1 MSLRDWLGSQLTRRS
16 TDIARVNKSMIRAD
30 SPAGRYGSAEGLPA
44 KLRCISDFDVL
55 QSSMEDSRVLHT
67 HVMETATLLGK
78 FPGRWLA
85 HFPCRRVTLHC
96 IPTTSVLYHAINYAT
111 RADGQS

>member
-1 MSLRDWLGSQLTRRS
+1 L
-16 TDIARVNKSMIRAD
+16 TDIARVKKSMIRAD
-30 SPAGRYGSAEGLPA
+30 SPAGRYGFAEGLPA

-55 QSSMEDSRVLHT
+55 QSSMEDSKVLHT
-67 HVMETATLLGK
+67 HVMESATLLGK

-85 HFPCRRVTLHC
+85 RFPCRRVALHC
-96 IPTTSVLYHAINYAT
+96 FSSTSALYHAIYYVT

>member
-1 MSLRDWLGSQLTRRS
+1 
-16 TDIARVNKSMIRAD
+16 MIRSDA
-30 SPAGRYGSAEGLPA
+30 SVERYGLAEGLPA

-55 QSSMEDSRVLHT
+55 QSSMEDSRVLRT

-78 FPGRWLA
+78 FPGWSLTR
-85 HFPCRRVTLHC
+85 FPCRRVALHC
-96 IPTTSVLYHAINYAT
+96 MSRTSVLHHAIYYAT

>member
-1 MSLRDWLGSQLTRRS
+1 
-16 TDIARVNKSMIRAD
+16 MIRAD

-55 QSSMEDSRVLHT
+55 QNSMEDSRVLHT

-78 FPGRWLA
+78 FPGWSLA
-85 HFPCRRVTLHC
+85 RFPSRRVALHC
-96 IPTTSVLYHAINYAT
+96 ISSTSMLYRALYYVT